1 MLQFNLDFKDLKVWL
16 DKQPALMDKACLKGL
31 YAVARQI
38 EKDTKPDVPTDTTEL
53 VDSYVI
59 EQKSKLTLQAGYDI
73 IYAMYQ
79 HQGRRADGTHIIRN
93 RPAGG
98 KTFFLKSNIDKNF
111 NKYIDLFAK
120 VVFKELKY

>member
-16 DKQPALMDKACLKGL
+16 DKQPSLMDKACLKGL

-38 EKDTKPDVPTDTTEL
+38 EVDVKPDVPQDTKEL
-53 VDSYVI
+53 IDSYII
-59 EQKSKLTLQAGYDI
+59 EQKDKLTLQAGYNI

-79 HQGRRADGTHIIRN
+79 HQGRRSDGTRIIRK

-98 KTFFLKSNIDKNF
+98 KTFFLKRKLDQNF
-111 NKYIDLFAK
+111 QKYIDLFAK
-120 VVFKELKY
+120 VVFKELNY